1 MKTKKQIAESYH
13 WSSKDVTAI
22 ILTKAFKCGKFLGK
36 RRGNNEGK
44 MGTKI
49 PSYLLL
55 LLSLFLSNNS
65 EKTVKHENNFI
76 YEWDIRRVLPIY
88 FNPDLT
94 VTYLLSV
101 SSIIFMM
108 FGSYRAHNLTKWK
121 KRRTDTI
128 PHAWS
133 QQQNMLFSTGAERL

>member
-22 ILTKAFKCGKFLGK
+22 ILTKAFKSGKFLGK

-76 YEWDIRRVLPIY
+76 YE
-88 FNPDLT
+88 
-94 VTYLLSV
+94 
-101 SSIIFMM
+101 
-108 FGSYRAHNLTKWK
+108 
-121 KRRTDTI
+121 
-128 PHAWS
+128 
-133 QQQNMLFSTGAERL
+133 